1 MSANRLGRGLEA
13 LIRPES
19 ERTKKSRKVQNSVS
33 EDPGI
38 TKVPIKNINPN
49 PNQPRHSF
57 NNNALKELAA
67 SIKEKGIVTPVTV
80 RKADNGYELVA
91 GERRWRAA
99 KMLKLKSI
107 PAYIIAIKNDAEM
120 MEMALIENIQ
130 REDLNP
136 LEESEAYALLNS
148 KYGLSHNAI
157 AKSVGKKRVT
167 ITNSLRLLKLPTE
180 IRKSIRVGE
189 ISGGHGRAI
198 LQAKTVS
205 GMIKLWKKI
214 ILNQLS
220 VRGAETLV
228 KSKSKSILNKNKIK
242 KISSSSQIVV
252 VENQL
257 IEKLGTKVKL
267 KPGKKGGTI
276 EISYFSNDDLDRI
289 LDLFESLP

>member
-1 MSANRLGRGLEA
+1 MSADRLGRGLEA
-13 LIRPES
+13 LIRPKT
-19 ERTKKSRKVQNSVS
+19 ERKKSQIVQSASPEN
-33 EDPGI
+33 PGVAKI
-38 TKVPIKNINPN
+38 PIKSIKPN
-49 PNQPRHSF
+49 PNQPRRDF
-57 NNNALKELAA
+57 DENALAELAA
-67 SIKEKGIVTPVTV
+67 SIKEKGVVTPITV
-80 RKADNGYELVA
+80 READNGYELVA

-99 KMLKLKSI
+99 KKLRLRAI
-107 PAYIIAIKNDAEM
+107 PAYVVVIKNDAEM

-136 LEESEAYALLNS
+136 LEESEAYAVLNS
-148 KYGLSHNAI
+148 KFGLSHSAI

-167 ITNSLRLLKLPTE
+167 VTNALRLLKLPPE

-198 LQAKTVS
+198 LQAKIVP

-214 ILNQLS
+214 VTKELS
-220 VRGAETLV
+220 VRAAEALV
-228 KSKSKSILNKNKIK
+228 KSGSKSAKKKKVIEIK
-242 KISSSSQIVV
+242 STPQIRA

-267 KPGKKGGTI
+267 RPGKKGGSI
-276 EISYFSNDDLDRI
+276 EISYFSNEDLDRI